1 MAYPHHVFK
10 AAFGLCDWTITA
22 MVNLLSM
29 GTSTF
34 LVYRHAY
41 MLFNLSLWLHQ
52 EVFRW
57 SQWHWAKQ
65 LTLSWQNGFHH
76 SMCITP
82 LICLLHASEEQAY
95 LWQLFPVLSGSKNYW
110 NEMKNHKPCTVY
122 FFPPFHLVWG
132 AKILFWEVIIGSCEI
147 CVFTISTLN
156 CFPIKQW

>member
-10 AAFGLCDWTITA
+10 APFGLCDWTITT
-22 MVNLLSM
+22 MVNLLSI

-34 LVYRHAY
+34 LVYRHDYA
-41 MLFNLSLWLHQ
+41 LFNLSVWHYQ
-52 EVFRW
+52 EVFGW

-76 SMCITP
+76 SMCIVP

-95 LWQLFPVLSGSKNYW
+95 PWQLLPVLSGSKNYW
-110 NEMKNHKPCTVY
+110 NEMKSHKPRSIY
-122 FFPPFHLVWG
+122 FFPPS
-132 AKILFWEVIIGSCEI
+132 ILFEVLKKLFWKVIMASHEI

-156 CFPIKQW
+156 CFPI